1 MTMDSQD
8 TFRDQVM
15 NSLDSMWGH
24 LAQYLPTLL
33 GAIAL
38 LVVGYLVARLLSLL
52 VRKGSKRLG
61 IDRASRFAGVSALL
75 PSTGGEQTVSG
86 LLGVLA
92 FWLVL
97 LAFVIS
103 AANLLGLVGV
113 AAAVNL
119 LLTFLPRVVGALF
132 VVLVGVLLARLAQ
145 RTIRAA
151 GIVLHFEYANALAG
165 VIYAILLVVTASLA
179 IGQLGVAT
187 DLLNYLVAI
196 LFLTVGI
203 SVALAIG
210 IGARDV
216 AGQVIAGMY
225 ARELYQPGTT
235 IEVSAVRGRLLE
247 IATTNTLIETSDGSI
262 ACISN
267 KDMLSAQVYSFKP
280 EPPAR

>member
-1 MTMDSQD
+1 MMDSQG
-8 TFRDQVM
+8 TFRGQLLA
-15 NSLDSMWGH
+15 SLDSTWSR
-24 LAQYLPTLL
+24 LAEYLPTLL
-33 GAIAL
+33 GAVVL
-38 LVVGYLVARLLSLL
+38 LVVGYLAAKLLGFL

-75 PSTGGEQTVSG
+75 PSTGAEQTVSG
-86 LLGVLA
+86 LLGLLA
-92 FWLVL
+92 FWLVM

-103 AANLLGLVGV
+103 AANLLGLAGV

-119 LLTFLPRVVGALF
+119 LLTFLPRAIGALF
-132 VVLVGVLLARLAQ
+132 VVLMGVLLARLAQ
-145 RTIRAA
+145 RSIRSA
-151 GIVLHFEYANALAG
+151 GIVLHFEYAHALAG

-225 ARELYQPGTT
+225 ARELYPPGTT
-235 IEVSAVRGRLLE
+235 IGGGGGRGGLPGRGAL
-247 IATTNTLIETSDGSI
+247 
-262 ACISN
+262 
-267 KDMLSAQVYSFKP
+267 Q
-280 EPPAR
+280 

>member
-1 MTMDSQD
+1 MDSQD
-8 TFRDQVM
+8 TFRRQLWA
-15 NSLDSMWGH
+15 SLDSMWGH

-38 LVVGYLVARLLSLL
+38 LIVGYLAAKLLSFL

-75 PSTGGEQTVSG
+75 PSTGAEQTVSG
-86 LLGVLA
+86 LLGLLA
-92 FWLVL
+92 FWLVM

-103 AANLLGLVGV
+103 AANLLGLAGV

-119 LLTFLPRVVGALF
+119 LLTFLPRAIGALF
-132 VVLVGVLLARLAQ
+132 VVVMGVLLARLAQ

-151 GIVLHFEYANALAG
+151 GIMLHFEYANALAG

-196 LFLTVGI
+196 LFLTVGLSI
-203 SVALAIG
+203 ALAIG

-235 IEVSAVRGRLLE
+235 IEVNEVRGRLLE
-247 IATTNTLIETSDGSI
+247 IATTNTLIETQDGSI

-267 KDMLSAQVYSFKP
+267 KEMLSAGVHSYKP
-280 EPPAR
+280 ERTGT